1 MTCLVGLVALIL
13 GSCTGP
19 RTPDLPVME
28 NGRVEVLR
36 MEGGDWGYP
45 TPFAHYPRGPGGF
58 KMALIFDSLLERDET
73 GLIPWLAESWEISDM
88 GKTYVFTI
96 RKGVIWHD
104 GKPLT
109 PDDVC
114 FSFNYASKHAATW
127 ATVFGVI
134 EQVETLGGNR
144 VRVRVNEKG
153 ATLLYALGTCRIIP
167 AHVWR
172 GIENPRTYLAPEALI
187 GTGPYRLTDYS
198 QEHGTYRF
206 EAFDRFWGPQP
217 RVRVLEYRPVGEPI
231 LAFEKGEI
239 DLTSVP
245 PDLVPRYA
253 GNPEFAL
260 VKSPAFWGYRLVFN
274 MEKSPP
280 LKNTRVR
287 QSICLAINRDE
298 LVEKIARGAAVPG
311 EAGILPPGHV
321 MYHKPKITYDFDP
334 AQAVRLLQDQGFHVA
349 DGQGEITGAPLL
361 DFHLLIS
368 TQEVRMAELIKERLG
383 QVGIMV
389 HLISV
394 DGKTRDARVRDGDY
408 QMAIIGHGGWG
419 QDADYLWSRFR
430 ENPSL
435 SPSTSGRCGYLNPG
449 LNVLL
454 DKQHVALDPALRAKL
469 VADIQEILAEDLP
482 ELALFYT
489 ADYTVYRPATYDGW
503 MAMFDHHALSH
514 SKLSYLDRKDGV
526 H

>member
-1 MTCLVGLVALIL
+1 MT
-13 GSCTGP
+13 
-19 RTPDLPVME
+19 
-28 NGRVEVLR
+28 GRSGV
-36 MEGGDWGYP
+36 
-45 TPFAHYPRGPGGF
+45 RG
-58 KMALIFDSLLERDET
+58 
-73 GLIPWLAESWEISDM
+73 
-88 GKTYVFTI
+88 
-96 RKGVIWHD
+96 
-104 GKPLT
+104 
-109 PDDVC
+109 
-114 FSFNYASKHAATW
+114 
-127 ATVFGVI
+127 
-134 EQVETLGGNR
+134 
-144 VRVRVNEKG
+144 
-153 ATLLYALGTCRIIP
+153 
-167 AHVWR
+167 
-172 GIENPRTYLAPEALI
+172 
-187 GTGPYRLTDYS
+187 
-198 QEHGTYRF
+198 
-206 EAFDRFWGPQP
+206 
-217 RVRVLEYRPVGEPI
+217 PVGEPI

-408 QMAIIGHGGWG
+408 QMAIIGPGK
-419 QDADYLWSRFR
+419 
-430 ENPSL
+430 
-435 SPSTSGRCGYLNPG
+435 TSQH
-449 LNVLL
+449 NVPHTFI
-454 DKQHVALDPALRAKL
+454 KVEA
-469 VADIQEILAEDLP
+469 LAETPP
-482 ELALFYT
+482 EQVCQIGEVTPEDRLVQ
-489 ADYTVYRPATYDGW
+489 TVTGFVLTNLLIGIGRNLLTLIAG
-503 MAMFDHHALSH
+503 
-514 SKLSYLDRKDGV
+514 
-526 H
+526 